1 MTEML
6 SDVQAVHFTTL
17 SDATRATRATQ
28 RTGRGANLRACGRGR
43 GKPRRGGKALPPVD
57 QSPACAAPLCAA
69 RDTARG
75 ARRAT
80 RAARRCAL
88 RAGTWTRSRARVHP
102 TPLSC
107 SSVANARARACPRSG
122 ARVWC
127 VMHTFLAGAAPCAG
141 AHSARAI
148 ARTQRTPRPCTAGAA
163 SRAGSGAGLPSPG
176 GITSLQDLM
185 EAGVH
190 TLAAPTPT
198 RRPAS
203 VTRSKLF

>member
-1 MTEML
+1 MCRRCIL
-6 SDVQAVHFTTL
+6 PPF
-17 SDATRATRATQ
+17 
-28 RTGRGANLRACGRGR
+28 RTGRGRPAPHSAPGGAPTGARAGAGVGNPGGVAKPCLPWTRALRA
-43 GKPRRGGKALPPVD
+43 PRHSAL
-57 QSPACAAPLCAA
+57 
-69 RDTARG
+69 
-75 ARRAT
+75 RAT
-80 RAARRCAL
+80 RPAARAGRREQRAAVRFG